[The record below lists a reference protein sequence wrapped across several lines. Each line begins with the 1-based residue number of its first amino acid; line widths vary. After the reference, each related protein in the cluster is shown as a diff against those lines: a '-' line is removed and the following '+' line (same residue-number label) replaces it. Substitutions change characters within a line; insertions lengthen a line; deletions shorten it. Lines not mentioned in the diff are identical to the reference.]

1 MVAAIRPK
9 HPSTC
14 RKRDSRYLPAPLP
27 CGRGEVTE
35 NPTFGESRQRKKI
48 SLQVR
53 SALCGRGDDDLV
65 LSVSVRAPFQLI
77 LLLACVAS
85 ASAELESSALSPPA
99 QRADAVSQARIT
111 GHVVLGDTHEPARNT
126 VVLLISVDGQNRQ
139 FQRVGLD
146 GTYLFEHVVAGEYIV
161 ITYLDGYLSSFDK
174 VTFNPSDHTIASL
187 FEQIVAAQG
196 SLKVGAQGT
205 QTYDISLER
214 GAIVSGRVFYSDG
227 SPAIQVGIELQNTA
241 FPSPRSNAPSIQLG
255 DIARSEFV
263 HREPETDDQG
273 RFRVAGIRPGTYRI
287 AAVQLQKLPMQAE
300 EGMVRSIMGALRFYT
315 NDTVHPMSA
324 KTYNLAAGQELTGLE
339 IRIPL
344 DGFHSVQG
352 KVVAQDGRPITNA
365 GVTITETSDP
375 SLYFL
380 AVVSDGL
387 FRVDRLPPGTYNVS
401 TPFGNIVAG
410 GAVTAA
416 FGMGST
422 SFTIKDA
429 DLNGVILTLPEAT
442 LPKLTEPAIR

>member
-1 MVAAIRPK
+1 M
-9 HPSTC
+9 
-14 RKRDSRYLPAPLP
+14 
-27 CGRGEVTE
+27 
-35 NPTFGESRQRKKI
+35 
-48 SLQVR
+48 
-53 SALCGRGDDDLV
+53 
-65 LSVSVRAPFQLI
+65 
-77 LLLACVAS
+77 
-85 ASAELESSALSPPA
+85 
-99 QRADAVSQARIT
+99 SQARIT

-227 SPAIQVGIELQNTA
+227 SPAIQVGIEFQNTA
-241 FPSPRSNAPSIQLG
+241 VPSPRSNAPSIQLG

-429 DLNGVILTLPEAT
+429 DLNGVMLTLPEAA

>member
-1 MVAAIRPK
+1 M
-9 HPSTC
+9 
-14 RKRDSRYLPAPLP
+14 
-27 CGRGEVTE
+27 
-35 NPTFGESRQRKKI
+35 
-48 SLQVR
+48 
-53 SALCGRGDDDLV
+53 
-65 LSVSVRAPFQLI
+65 
-77 LLLACVAS
+77 
-85 ASAELESSALSPPA
+85 
-99 QRADAVSQARIT
+99 SQARIT

-126 VVLLISVDGQNRQ
+126 VVLLLSLDGQNRQ

-161 ITYLDGYLSSFDK
+161 ITYLDGYLSAFDK
-174 VTFNPSDHTIASL
+174 LSFNPSDTSIAPL

-196 SLKVGAQGT
+196 SLKVGSQGT

-227 SPAIQVGIELQNTA
+227 SPAIQVSIELQNTA
-241 FPSPRSNAPSIQLG
+241 VPSPRSGAPSIQLG

-273 RFRVAGIRPGTYRI
+273 RFRIAGIRPGTYRI
-287 AAVQLQKLPMQAE
+287 AAVQPLKLPMQAE
-300 EGMVRSIMGALRFYT
+300 ESMIRSIMGALRFYT

-344 DGFHSVQG
+344 DGFYSVQG
-352 KVVAQDGRPITNA
+352 KAVAQDGRPITSA
-365 GVTITETSDP
+365 EVTITETSDP

-387 FRVDRLPPGTYNVS
+387 FRVDRLPPGTYKVG
-401 TPFGNIVAG
+401 TFWGNIVAG

-429 DLNGVILTLPEAT
+429 DLNGVILTLPEVA
-442 LPKLTEPAIR
+442 LPTLTEPATR

>member
-1 MVAAIRPK
+1 M
-9 HPSTC
+9 
-14 RKRDSRYLPAPLP
+14 
-27 CGRGEVTE
+27 
-35 NPTFGESRQRKKI
+35 
-48 SLQVR
+48 
-53 SALCGRGDDDLV
+53 
-65 LSVSVRAPFQLI
+65 
-77 LLLACVAS
+77 
-85 ASAELESSALSPPA
+85 
-99 QRADAVSQARIT
+99 SQARIT
-111 GHVVLGDTHEPARNT
+111 GHVILGDTHQPARNT

-139 FQRVGLD
+139 YQRVGLD
-146 GTYLFEHVVAGEYIV
+146 GTYLFEDVVAGEYIV

-174 VTFNPSDHTIASL
+174 ITLNPSDNTIGSL

-196 SLKVGAQGT
+196 SLKVGSQGT

-227 SPAIQVGIELQNTA
+227 SPAIQVGIEFQNTA
-241 FPSPRSNAPSIQLG
+241 VPSPRSNAPSIQLG

-324 KTYNLAAGQELTGLE
+324 KTYNLVAGQELTGLE

-387 FRVDRLPPGTYNVS
+387 FRVDRLPPGTYEVS

-416 FGMGST
+416 FGIGST

>member
-1 MVAAIRPK
+1 
-9 HPSTC
+9 
-14 RKRDSRYLPAPLP
+14 
-27 CGRGEVTE
+27 
-35 NPTFGESRQRKKI
+35 
-48 SLQVR
+48 
-53 SALCGRGDDDLV
+53 
-65 LSVSVRAPFQLI
+65 
-77 LLLACVAS
+77 
-85 ASAELESSALSPPA
+85 
-99 QRADAVSQARIT
+99 
-111 GHVVLGDTHEPARNT
+111 
-126 VVLLISVDGQNRQ
+126 
-139 FQRVGLD
+139 VG
-146 GTYLFEHVVAGEYIV
+146 
-161 ITYLDGYLSSFDK
+161 S
-174 VTFNPSDHTIASL
+174 
-187 FEQIVAAQG
+187 
-196 SLKVGAQGT
+196 QGT

-429 DLNGVILTLPEAT
+429 DLNGVILTLPEAA